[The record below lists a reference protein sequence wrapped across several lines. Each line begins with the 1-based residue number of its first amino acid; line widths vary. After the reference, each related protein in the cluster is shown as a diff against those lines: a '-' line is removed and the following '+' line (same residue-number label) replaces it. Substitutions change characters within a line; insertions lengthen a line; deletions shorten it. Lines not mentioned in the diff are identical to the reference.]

1 MFVKV
6 KRCKNKDGSLRE
18 YLLLYTAKREGKK
31 VKQITLANLGRLDS
45 KSTQK
50 SIPARRQAG
59 LPVGRQVG
67 FF

>member
-1 MFVKV
+1 MFVRV

-18 YLLLYTAKREGKK
+18 YLLLYTAKREGKR

-59 LPVGRQVG
+59 MSADRQG
-67 FF
+67 

>member
-1 MFVKV
+1 MFVRI

-18 YLLLYTAKREGKK
+18 YLLLYTAKREGKR

-50 SIPARRQAG
+50 SIPARWQAG
-59 LPVGRQVG
+59 MSADKQG
-67 FF
+67 